1 MKKYIRFGAMI
12 LTSTIIMYFLM
23 YLNVFEFDHATLSET
38 RIYMAILMGATM
50 AVIMMLFMWHMY
62 DNKKLNAIIL
72 GGAAVVFGVSLFLV
86 RSQTTVDQVSWMKAM
101 IPHHSIAIL
110 TSERA
115 DITDPE
121 VRALADDIIQ
131 AQREEIDIMKQYIE
145 ELEDG
150 DDEEL
155 QPLDELRGN

>member
-12 LTSTIIMYFLM
+12 LTSTVVMYFLM
-23 YLNVFEFDHATLSET
+23 YLNVFEFSHVTLSET

-72 GGAAVVFGVSLFLV
+72 ASAAVIFGVSLFLV
-86 RSQTTVDQVSWMKAM
+86 RSQTTVDQVSWMRAM

-115 DITDPE
+115 SIEDE
-121 VRALADDIIQ
+121 RVQELADNIIE
-131 AQREEIDIMKQYIE
+131 AQKREIDEMEQLIE
-145 ELEDG
+145 ELDNE
-150 DDEEL
+150 
-155 QPLDELRGN
+155 

>member
-1 MKKYIRFGAMI
+1 MKKYSRFGAMI

-23 YLNVFEFDHATLSET
+23 YLNVFEWSHVTLSET
-38 RIYMAILMGATM
+38 RLYMAILMGAVM
-50 AVIMMLFMWHMY
+50 AIVMMLFMWHMY

-72 GGAAVVFGVSLFLV
+72 ASAAVIFGVSLFLV

-115 DITDPE
+115 NIEDE
-121 VRALADDIIQ
+121 RVRELADEIIQ
-131 AQREEIDIMKQYIE
+131 AQKEEITEMEQLIE
-145 ELEDG
+145 ELEND
-150 DDEEL
+150 
-155 QPLDELRGN
+155 

>member
-12 LTSTIIMYFLM
+12 MTSTVIMYFLM
-23 YLNVFEFDHATLSET
+23 YLNVFEFSHVTLSET
-38 RIYMAILMGATM
+38 RIYMALLMGAVM

-72 GGAAVVFGVSLFLV
+72 AGAAVLFGVSLFLV

-115 DITDPE
+115 NIEDE
-121 VRALADDIIQ
+121 RVRELADEIIQ
-131 AQREEIDIMKQYIE
+131 AQEEE
-145 ELEDG
+145 
-150 DDEEL
+150 
-155 QPLDELRGN
+155 